1 MVLTTLAIFD
11 NMIVAV
17 VASITLIIRLGLYMD
32 AKKTVQSIDITKQFQ
47 SAIDKINKYV
57 SKKGGKK

>member
-1 MVLTTLAIFD
+1 
-11 NMIVAV
+11 
-17 VASITLIIRLGLYMD
+17 MD